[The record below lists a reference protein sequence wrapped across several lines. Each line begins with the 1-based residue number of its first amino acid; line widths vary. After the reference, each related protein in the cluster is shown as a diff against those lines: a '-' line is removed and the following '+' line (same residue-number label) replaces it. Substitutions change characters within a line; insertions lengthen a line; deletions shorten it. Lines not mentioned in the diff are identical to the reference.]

1 MEGFQSTYDR
11 TAWQIVNAIAA
22 GTKYVSL
29 TEVAKTLGVNV
40 NHLYHGKKRWTSWLN
55 YDYEDDGPA
64 RCLQDITE
72 VVHGNAWPE
81 EWVEF
86 IQDGWQSGEVTRKGK
101 CAKDYCVDPN
111 P

>member
-1 MEGFQSTYDR
+1 VQSLQVFYAELTTRHNGRFPKYDR

-22 GTKYVSL
+22 GTKSVSL

-64 RCLQDITE
+64 RCL
-72 VVHGNAWPE
+72 
-81 EWVEF
+81 
-86 IQDGWQSGEVTRKGK
+86 
-101 CAKDYCVDPN
+101 KDYEL
-111 P
+111 